1 LRQFLILITL
11 KILQLNIKKIA
22 LLILLL
28 SLSSCVSIMRSLLG
42 NQIIDHNYEPLG
54 QNSPFY
60 VAIPY
65 VIEDGFITIKAKINN
80 SIKDYNFIF
89 DTGAKTTVSDS
100 IAQELKLEYGETAVG
115 RDANG
120 SNINGLTY
128 RTNISIGVLQ
138 IQNIRVNSS
147 ALDLFEK
154 KCNHKFDGVI
164 GANVLKQG
172 CYYFDAATRKLVITN
187 QKDKLP
193 IDKLQNGVSLKRKM
207 GQPYIYVK
215 GYRNEWLLFDSG
227 FGNGSIMIDEKSKL
241 INHNTKP
248 IKEKY
253 NPQKGMASEQI
264 KLTSFFNQKIR
275 LGNLNNTMAVVK
287 HDKRGNN
294 LIGNQIIQNNDV
306 IIDVLHKKFYITS
319 FHKPTILDS
328 ISNLNFRFK
337 DNIVII
343 GALTKNSTI
352 EKMGLTINDTV
363 VKINNKILEVIK
375 NECDFEVFKK
385 EHLYT
390 KNQFSFEIKKNNK
403 IETFIISKKILYE

>member
-1 LRQFLILITL
+1 M
-11 KILQLNIKKIA
+11 NIKKITV
-22 LLILLL
+22 LIILL
-28 SLSSCVSIMRSLLG
+28 SLSSCVSIVRSLIG

-54 QNSPFY
+54 QSSPFY

-65 VIEDGFITIKAKINN
+65 VIEDGFITIKARLNN

-89 DTGAKTTVSDS
+89 DTGATTIISDS
-100 IAQELKLEYGETAVG
+100 LTQELKLEYGETSVTK
-115 RDANG
+115 DVNG
-120 SNINGLTY
+120 SNVNGMTY
-128 RTNISIGVLQ
+128 RINLSIRELE
-138 IQNIRVNSS
+138 IKNIRVNSS

-154 KCNHKFDGVI
+154 KCNHKFDGI
-164 GANVLKQG
+164 MGANVLKQG
-172 CYYFDAATRKLVITN
+172 YYYFDAATRMLIITN

-227 FGNGSIMIDEKSKL
+227 YGNGSIMIDEKSKL
-241 INHNTKP
+241 ISHSTKP

-253 NPQKGMASEQI
+253 IPQKGMASEQI
-264 KLTSFFNQKIR
+264 KLTSFYNQKIR
-275 LGNLNNTMAVVK
+275 LGNLNNTMVVVK

-306 IIDVLHKKFYITS
+306 IIDVLHKKFYVTS
-319 FHKPTILDS
+319 FYKSAILDS

-337 DNIVII
+337 DGVVII

-352 EKMGLTINDTV
+352 EKMGITINDTV
-363 VKINNKILEVIK
+363 VKINNKTLEGIN

-385 EHLYT
+385 EYLYIR
-390 KNQFSFEIKKNNK
+390 NQFSLEIKKNNK
-403 IETFIISKKILYE
+403 IETFIIFKKTLYE